1 MSKERFNCYY
11 CSGIEN
17 IIVED
22 TINNKT
28 YIEDNIVNLLNQRD
42 QRIAELEAKL
52 TEKDAEL
59 EKWST
64 QYARAYVNR
73 QNDLIAKN
81 NQLKQQLEGKE
92 KEQNQK
98 AIKELE
104 KLKETLIPLRNLE
117 IEAIRETNEYEFN
130 SLEARKYWVANHK
143 ESSKTYNNMI
153 KKIYNQINGLK
164 EMK

>member
-1 MSKERFNCYY
+1 MSKEEIKKLLREFFIDY
-11 CSGIEN
+11 
-17 IIVED
+17 D
-22 TINNKT
+22 THRWLNDSVYEK
-28 YIEDNIVNLLNQRD
+28 YIELLYKPISD
-42 QRIAELEAKL
+42 LEAKL

-81 NQLKQQLEGKE
+81 NQLKQQLAEKE

-104 KLKETLIPLRNLE
+104 KLKETLIHSRNLE
-117 IEAIRETNEYEFN
+117 IEAIRKTNEYEFN

-143 ESSKTYNNMI
+143 ESLKTYNNMI
-153 KKIYNQINGLK
+153 KKIDNQINGLK
-164 EMK
+164 EKK